1 MIGSRQITDLR
12 LPEVVIAM
20 TIGWRRYL
28 MKVLMGRPMT
38 NGGRMH
44 LTTNRNNVWLSYPPW
59 FNIDPIAPARI
70 RLRANAQRNEAAASR
85 AAAQAQAEE
94 LQFRREALQAQ
105 QAQAAGREAADER
118 AALRRDQVLRQ
129 THDSELAQAAQQM
142 QLRREAQAQKS
153 QQFQQTLRLKQEAAE
168 REAKS
173 AAQQMQGMKAV
184 QAGLQK
190 GEPLQ
195 KLIAENAPMLF
206 AKHPERIPSAVPRGV
221 TGPSDFTARQL
232 RDEQG
237 NPMGINVIPGA
248 HGSIKTLPR
257 TTMSP
262 EGMLRADQ
270 LRLGVISRQL
280 EEETDPA
287 KAAQLTRARDGIM
300 ARLEQITSGRG
311 AAPAPAGNAQTPAA
325 ASAPPSDVVRVKSPS
340 GKTGTIPRA
349 QLDAALKAGYTEI
362 APETGAPDFT
372 EEQDALDEEEE

>member
-1 MIGSRQITDLR
+1 MR
-12 LPEVVIAM
+12 
-20 TIGWRRYL
+20 
-28 MKVLMGRPMT
+28 
-38 NGGRMH
+38 
-44 LTTNRNNVWLSYPPW
+44 
-59 FNIDPIAPARI
+59 
-70 RLRANAQRNEAAASR
+70 
-85 AAAQAQAEE
+85 AAQAQAEE
-94 LQFRREALQAQ
+94 LQFRREQLAAQ
-105 QAQAAGREAADER
+105 QGMAAEREAADER

-129 THDSELAQAAQQM
+129 THDQELAQAAMQM

-206 AKHPERIPSAVPRGV
+206 AKHPERMPSAVPKAV
-221 TGPSDFTARQL
+221 AGPQDFIARQL

-262 EGMLRADQ
+262 EGLLRADQ
-270 LRLGVISRQL
+270 LRLNVIANQL
-280 EEETDPA
+280 RDDPENP
-287 KAAQLTRARDGIM
+287 KLLRARDAIM

-311 AAPAPAGNAQTPAA
+311 AAIGPAGVNASPSAVAPAPI
-325 ASAPPSDVVRVKSPS
+325 SDTVRVTSPS
-340 GKTGTIPRA
+340 GKIGTIPRS
-349 QLDAALKAGYTEI
+349 QLAEALKAGYKEI
-362 APETGAPDFT
+362 EPSTAPDFT
-372 EEQDALDEEEE
+372 EDSDAEDEEDEEVE

>member
-1 MIGSRQITDLR
+1 MAVTL
-12 LPEVVIAM
+12 
-20 TIGWRRYL
+20 
-28 MKVLMGRPMT
+28 
-38 NGGRMH
+38 
-44 LTTNRNNVWLSYPPW
+44 PPW
-59 FNIDPIAPARI
+59 LQIDPIAPARL
-70 RLRANAQRNEAAASR
+70 RLAANAQRNQAAASER
-85 AAAQAQAEE
+85 ASQAQAEE
-94 LQFRREALQAQ
+94 LQFRREQLAAQ
-105 QAQAAGREAADER
+105 QAMASEREAGDER

-206 AKHPERIPSAVPRGV
+206 AKHPERIPSAVPKAV
-221 TGPSDFTARQL
+221 AGPQDFVARQL

-287 KAAQLTRARDGIM
+287 KAAALTRARDGIM

-311 AAPAPAGNAQTPAA
+311 AALDRAGVNASPAA
-325 ASAPPSDVVRVKSPS
+325 VSAPPSDSVRVRSHD
-340 GKTGTIPRA
+340 GKTGTIPRS

-362 APETGAPDFT
+362 APMATAPDFT
-372 EEQDALDEEEE
+372 EESDADAEEEE

>member
-1 MIGSRQITDLR
+1 MAQVQI
-12 LPEVVIAM
+12 
-20 TIGWRRYL
+20 
-28 MKVLMGRPMT
+28 
-38 NGGRMH
+38 
-44 LTTNRNNVWLSYPPW
+44 PPW
-59 FNIDPIAPARI
+59 LNIDPIAPARI
-70 RLRANAQRNEAAASR
+70 RLAANAQRNQAAASER
-85 AAAQAQAEE
+85 AAQAQAEE
-94 LQFRREALQAQ
+94 LQFRRENAAN
-105 QAQAAGREAADER
+105 QAAQESEREAARER

-129 THDSELAQAAQQM
+129 THDQELAQAAQQM
-142 QLRREAQAQKS
+142 QLRREFQAQKAD
-153 QQFQQTLRLKQEAAE
+153 QFQQTLRLKQQAAE
-168 REAKS
+168 VEAKN

-206 AKHPERIPSAVPRGV
+206 AKHPERIPSAVPKAIV
-221 TGPSDFTARQL
+221 GPQDFVARQL

-280 EEETDPA
+280 EEETDPT
-287 KAAQLTRARDGIM
+287 KAAKLTQARDAIM

-311 AAPAPAGNAQTPAA
+311 AGMVPAGVNAQAPMA
-325 ASAPPSDVVRVKSPS
+325 ASAPPSGSVKVRRFDKEK
-340 GKTGTIPRA
+340 GKWISGTIPRS
-349 QLDAALKAGYTEI
+349 QLDEALKAGYEQI
-362 APETGAPDFT
+362 APMPEVPAVT
-372 EEQDALDEEEE
+372 EESDAEMQATEDNEEE

>member
-1 MIGSRQITDLR
+1 MAVQI
-12 LPEVVIAM
+12 
-20 TIGWRRYL
+20 
-28 MKVLMGRPMT
+28 
-38 NGGRMH
+38 
-44 LTTNRNNVWLSYPPW
+44 PPW
-59 FNIDPIAPARI
+59 LAIDPIAPARI
-70 RLRANAQRNEAAASR
+70 RLQSNQQRNAAAASER
-85 AAAQAQAEE
+85 AARAQADE

-129 THDSELAQAAQQM
+129 THDQELAQAAQQM

-195 KLIAENAPMLF
+195 KLIAENASMIF

-221 TGPSDFTARQL
+221 TGPADFTAREL
-232 RDEQG
+232 RDERG

-287 KAAQLTRARDGIM
+287 KAAKLTRARDAIM

-311 AAPAPAGNAQTPAA
+311 AAPSTAGVNAQTPLA
-325 ASAPPSDVVRVKSPS
+325 ASAPPSDTVRVRSPG

-362 APETGAPDFT
+362 APTPATAPDFT
-372 EEQDALDEEEE
+372 EESDAEIPSEDEEEE